1 MTQAHAYLDG
11 LLSTGEREASAA
23 WPGRVSCPKCGAPVS
38 AAGAEQRQQGH
49 AVVHQHPDGHSI
61 RDRIRVFGGEQMRT
75 CLTLATLAALSV
87 GPAGADALST
97 CRVRLIGAD
106 GIERK
111 SNVLREV
118 ESWVDVRDFGS
129 VLVPS
134 VDQADVLLE
143 LTRHTF
149 SVTPDGRAEQQ
160 WWFVA
165 RRFSDRQPVRTHRF
179 ILMAHDLREGPQLVS
194 ERLPVIVTDFC
205 EGRVPKGAVPP
216 PVR

>member
-1 MTQAHAYLDG
+1 MRNWP
-11 LLSTGEREASAA
+11 LS
-23 WPGRVSCPKCGAPVS
+23 
-38 AAGAEQRQQGH
+38 
-49 AVVHQHPDGHSI
+49 
-61 RDRIRVFGGEQMRT
+61 
-75 CLTLATLAALSV
+75 LAALAALTV
-87 GPAGADALST
+87 CPAAADTTLPT
-97 CRVRLIGAD
+97 CRVRVIGAD

-134 VDQADVLLE
+134 VDWADVLLE
-143 LTRHTF
+143 LTKHTF
-149 SVTPDGRAEQQ
+149 KVTPDGRAEQQ

-179 ILMAHDLREGPQLVS
+179 ILMAHDLRDGPQLVS

-205 EGRVPKGAVPP
+205 HGRVPKTQFPQPG
-216 PVR
+216 R